1 MKMKII
7 DKQNEKHTKPENF
20 EVWNFIYDE
29 ATGKHYWIVA
39 NDGCYFVSKLSL
51 ICLERKIVICQ
62 KDSVEGLLRSGLDD
76 TNHLIRIYSDQVTM
90 SFDRE

>member
-1 MKMKII
+1 MKII
-7 DKQNEKHTKPENF
+7 DKQNEKYTKPENF
-20 EVWNFIYDE
+20 EVWDFIYDE
-29 ATGKHYWIVA
+29 TSAKHYWIVA
-39 NDGCYFVSKLSL
+39 NNRDDFSWKFSL

-62 KDSVEGLLRSGLDD
+62 KDSVEDLLWSGLDD